1 MTAREST
8 LPHRPCRR
16 RPLHIAVSLAL
27 SVVAAVAHS
36 APADPAADEPQKKE
50 TTQLEGIVVS
60 APDYVPKETNG
71 AAKSNVPLIE
81 TPQSVTVITRDQ
93 IDLLD
98 WQNLSQVVR
107 YTAGIIGEN
116 YGPDPRY
123 DWLTLRGFYP
133 PEYIDGLQAPIG
145 SVSNVGVDLYG
156 FQNVEVLKG
165 PSSTLYGLSPPGG
178 IVNLTSRRPEAQFS
192 GEVQAQYGSYANTQL
207 AADFTGP
214 LDADGRF
221 LGRITALWFDKGTQA
236 HGVDTDRYYVAPA
249 LTWVISPETNL
260 TWLSYFQHDDVY
272 GDGGGFL
279 PIQGVAAPNPLGR
292 VPTSTNLGEPNYNH
306 FDRDQYG
313 VGYDFNHKFNDDWRF
328 EQNLKYFSSDVKIL
342 QVYGAGLATNPDGSI
357 NYGLVNRNNFP
368 FNENVKSFNV
378 DSRVEGKFDTGAAK
392 HNLLVGID
400 YRRYTDN
407 SEFGF
412 AYTGQLGPDG
422 NPSPYAVPPLNL
434 FNPVYGAPIVTP
446 PLSPYVNEVQ
456 KQAGLYVQDQIKID
470 RWVLTLGGR
479 EDNVTTTS
487 AGTSSTENKFTYHAG
502 LNYLFDGGV
511 APYVSYATSFQPTPG
526 ADFSG
531 KLFKPTE
538 GNQVEAGIKYQPV
551 LGPGKSLLFT
561 AAVYDLTQKNVLTTD
576 PGHAFFNVQTG
587 EVEVKG
593 VELEAVA
600 RFNETWSFNAAYTYT
615 DSEVTKANDASL
627 GKQLLQVPK
636 QMLSG
641 LVDYTQQEGSLA
653 GLGASLGMRYVGKS
667 YGDSFNQFPA
677 PSVVL
682 WDATVHYNL
691 DKWVL
696 QLNVANLFDREYLSR
711 CSDATAC
718 YYGLRRAANFT
729 ITRKF

>member
-1 MTAREST
+1 MYAGMLLAFL
-8 LPHRPCRR
+8 LP
-16 RPLHIAVSLAL
+16 
-27 SVVAAVAHS
+27 VAAHS
-36 APADPAADEPQKKE
+36 AATDPAADNDQKQDAA
-50 TTQLEGIVVS
+50 QLESIIVS
-60 APDYVPKETNG
+60 APNYVPKETNG

-107 YTAGIIGEN
+107 YTSGIIGEN

-145 SVSNVGVDLYG
+145 SVSSVGVDLYG

-192 GEVQAQYGSYANTQL
+192 GEAQAQYGSYGNTQL

-214 LDADGRF
+214 LDTDGRF

-236 HGVDTDRYYVAPA
+236 NNVDTDRYYIAPA
-249 LTWVISPETNL
+249 FTWVISPETNL

-279 PIQGVAAPNPLGR
+279 PIYGVDAPNPLGR
-292 VPTSTNLGEPNYNH
+292 VPTGTNLGEPDYNH

-328 EQNLKYFSSDVKIL
+328 EQNLKYFSSDVKIK
-342 QVYGAGLATNPDGSI
+342 QIYGAGLASNADGSL
-357 NYGLVNRNNFP
+357 NYGLVNRYNFP
-368 FNENVKSFNV
+368 FNENVKSFNI
-378 DSRVEGKFDTGAAK
+378 DSRVEGKIDSGSIK
-392 HNLLVGID
+392 QDLLIGLD
-400 YRRYTDN
+400 YRRYTDS

-412 AYTGQLGPDG
+412 AV
-422 NPSPYAVPPLNL
+422 APPLDL
-434 FNPVYGAPIVTP
+434 FHPVYGNIGTP
-446 PLSPYVNEVQ
+446 PTTLYPYVNEVQ
-456 KQAGLYVQDQIKID
+456 KQTGLYVQDQIKVD
-470 RWVLTLGGR
+470 RWVVTLGGR
-479 EDNVTTTS
+479 EDNVDTTS
-487 AGTSSTENKFTYHAG
+487 SSTSSTNKKFTYHVG
-502 LNYLFDGGV
+502 LNYLFDSGI
-511 APYVSYATSFQPTPG
+511 APYVSYATSFLPTPG
-526 ADFSG
+526 ADYHG
-531 KLFKPTE
+531 NLFKPTE
-538 GNQVEAGIKYQPV
+538 GDQIEAGIKYQPS

-561 AAVYDLTQKNVLTTD
+561 AATYDLTQKNVLTAD
-576 PGHAFFNVQTG
+576 PAHLFFSVQTG

-593 VELEAVA
+593 IELEAVA

-615 DSEVTKANDASL
+615 DSEVTKATDASL
-627 GKQLLQVPK
+627 GKKLVQVPK
-636 QMLSG
+636 QMLSA
-641 LVDYTQQEGSLA
+641 LVDYTQQDGSLA

-691 DKWVL
+691 DKWVM
-696 QLNVANLFDREYLSR
+696 QLNMANLLDKEYLSR
-711 CSDATAC
+711 CSSTAQC
-718 YYGLRRAANFT
+718 FYGLRRAANFT